1 MDIGHKLEMV
11 HGGLL
16 MVGGQQLGKRFFE
29 FLVVALQEQVQGK
42 ECAAVVEERE
52 LLRGLAQAHF

>member
-1 MDIGHKLEMV
+1 MV

-16 MVGGQQLGKRFFE
+16 MVGGQQLEKRFFE

-42 ECAAVVEERE
+42 ECVAVAEERE
-52 LLRGLAQAHF
+52 LLQGLGQAHF